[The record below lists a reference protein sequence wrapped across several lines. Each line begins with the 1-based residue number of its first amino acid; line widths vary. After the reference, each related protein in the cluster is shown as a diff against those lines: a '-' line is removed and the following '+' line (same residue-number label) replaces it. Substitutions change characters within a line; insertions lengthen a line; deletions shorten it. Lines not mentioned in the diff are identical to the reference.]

1 MLDLPNLL
9 TLMSAIVGGVLA
21 GTIATLLLVRKISP
35 KEDRL
40 IIRVPIDKV
49 KTVYIMPPEAAQRI
63 HDKLD
68 EAPSQRLIVE
78 LNRQDA
84 LFLQDGL
91 FADRVEISAVE
102 NPAAS
107 GDSLDPKKDLEELER
122 LRKEHG

>member
-1 MLDLPNLL
+1 
-9 TLMSAIVGGVLA
+9 
-21 GTIATLLLVRKISP
+21 
-35 KEDRL
+35 
-40 IIRVPIDKV
+40 
-49 KTVYIMPPEAAQRI
+49 
-63 HDKLD
+63 
-68 EAPSQRLIVE
+68 LIVE